1 MTDIEAFLATE
12 PIAVIGASA
21 DPGKFGY
28 RVLAAYL
35 SHGIDAIP
43 INPSGGRILGQTVYA
58 RLSDVNQQLSAA
70 SIITPPDVTAKVI
83 DEAID
88 SGLKRLW
95 LQPGAENLE
104 AIERAEAAGL
114 KVIWGG
120 PCVLVE
126 LARRRG

>member
-1 MTDIEAFLATE
+1 MTDIDAFLATE

-21 DPGKFGY
+21 DPSKFGH

-35 SHGIDAIP
+35 SHGIHAIP
-43 INPSGGRILGQTVYA
+43 INPSGGEILGQTVYSC
-58 RLSDVNQQLSAA
+58 LSDVHEQFIGA
-70 SIITPPDVTAKVI
+70 SIITPPEVTAKVI

-88 SGLKRLW
+88 CGLKRLW

-114 KVIWGG
+114 NVIWGG

-126 LARRRG
+126 LAKR